1 MIRRV
6 KYNEIDFAKYT
17 KCLENSLQKNWYAQ
31 KEVLDQLSGNWH
43 ILVYGDYEAV
53 MPVHLDRKLGVRF
66 VNMPLFCQQLG
77 IFSKEENPKIND
89 QFQHFLNKK
98 YLLFLYC
105 FNQYNAFSAETG
117 KRKNYIIP
125 VSDYVILRRKKY
137 FKGRK
142 STAKAAQHLHY
153 KEIELNE
160 QSLLF
165 FKGNLK
171 GLSKESDWLKLKN
184 YLFFL
189 SENSSLKLC
198 GAYFNDILIS
208 LAVLVSDKEQ
218 FSLLSLV
225 NDEDYKNENGASF
238 VIDRILELYIHE
250 KSFNFMGSN
259 IRGIQVFFKSFGAEL
274 HEYAF
279 LENKILKRFY
289 S

>member
-6 KYNEIDFAKYT
+6 KYSEIDFVKYT
-17 KCLENSLQKNWYAQ
+17 QCLENSEQKNWYAR
-31 KEVLDQLSGNWH
+31 KEILDQLSGSWH

-53 MPVHLDRKLGVRF
+53 MPVHMDKKIGINF

-77 IFSKEENPKIND
+77 VFSKTDDVGIND
-89 QFQHFLNKK
+89 LFLKFLKKK
-98 YLLFLYC
+98 YILFLYS
-105 FNQYNAFSAETG
+105 FNQYNTFSAKPE

-142 STAKAAQHLHY
+142 STAKMAQHLHY
-153 KEIELNE
+153 KEIELNDE
-160 QSLLF
+160 SILF
-165 FKGNLK
+165 FGNHLK
-171 GLSKESDWLKLKN
+171 GLSKESDWQKLKN

-189 SENSSLKLC
+189 AENNTLKLC
-198 GAYFNDILIS
+198 GAFFNETLIS

-218 FSLLSLV
+218 LSLLSLV
-225 NDEDYKNENGASF
+225 NDERYKNENGASF
-238 VIDRILELYIHE
+238 VIDRILNLYIHE

-279 LENKILKRFY
+279 LENKLLKKMYR
-289 S
+289 